1 MSTYVVE
8 VTLRH
13 KDTHRTVRTWVSVEA
28 PYEEDDTAM
37 LLASQLS
44 TSHRE
49 TWMPIRTRIVEM
61 EA

>member
-13 KDTHRTVRTWVSVEA
+13 KDTHRTVKTWVSVDA
-28 PYEEDDTAM
+28 PYEEPSTAT
-37 LLASQLS
+37 LVAAQFCS
-44 TSHRE
+44 SHRE
-49 TWMPIRTRIVEM
+49 SWMPIKTTIVEM

>member
-13 KDTHRTVRTWVSVEA
+13 KSSRRTFATWVSVSAPFDAPDEA
-28 PYEEDDTAM
+28 CLIA
-37 LLASQLS
+37 AQLGV
-44 TSHRE
+44 THRE
-49 TWMPIRTRIVEM
+49 SWTPISTRIVEM

>member
-13 KDTHRTVRTWVSVEA
+13 KDTHRTVATWVSVSA
-28 PYEEDDTAM
+28 PYDRPEEATLTSA
-37 LLASQLS
+37 QLS
-44 TSHRE
+44 VAHRNG
-49 TWMPIRTRIVEM
+49 WMPISTRIVEM

>member
-13 KDTHRTVRTWVSVEA
+13 KDTHRTVATWVSVDAPFDHPEA
-28 PYEEDDTAM
+28 ATLTSAQ
-37 LLASQLS
+37 LAVA
-44 TSHRE
+44 HRE
-49 TWMPIRTRIVEM
+49 GWMPIKTTIVEM